1 MISRPQ
7 EMGTI
12 LSPTLWM
19 RGWGGWDTLCPAV
32 VAGTYPAPAHHGS
45 EPVFHHI
52 EVARVSGTL
61 KIRRKRGH
69 AVSETVPVK
78 AKEKRMI
85 LEITC
90 SVPAQPHLRGTQQLL
105 DEVSSLL
112 RDPPIGQW

>member
-1 MISRPQ
+1 MA
-7 EMGTI
+7 EG
-12 LSPTLWM
+12 
-19 RGWGGWDTLCPAV
+19 DTLCPAG

-61 KIRRKRGH
+61 EIRCKWGH

-90 SVPAQPHLRGTQQLL
+90 SIPAQPRLRGTQQPL
-105 DEVSSLL
+105 DEVAGLL
-112 RDPPIGQW
+112 GDPCVGKR